1 MKKSVVVL
9 FALVGVFVAV
19 GCSNKEKADVKD
31 LEGKFYTLYEDPD
44 QEVQR
49 SFLTFSKDGSS
60 LDEVIIYN
68 EENPNSEQTKSAK
81 ENIDQ
86 TYADIKITTDKD
98 QYKIVAGDKEMIYKK
113 IGEYIIEDQEGR
125 SYSRNVE

>member
-49 SFLTFSKDGSS
+49 SYLTFSKDGNS